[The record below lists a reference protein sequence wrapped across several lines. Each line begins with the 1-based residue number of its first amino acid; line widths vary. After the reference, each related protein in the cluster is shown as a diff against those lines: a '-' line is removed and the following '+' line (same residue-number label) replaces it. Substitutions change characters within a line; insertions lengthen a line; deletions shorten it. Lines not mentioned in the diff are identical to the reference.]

1 MPHIN
6 ITTSATA
13 RRTVG
18 SNAGSCGG
26 LVDYLEKE
34 NRLKAPSEQEYWFN
48 QQRDDIRPH
57 EVRQE
62 IDANTAKLKKTEAK
76 FYLINISPSQQE
88 LQHLGNDPQKLKAYA
103 RGVMVEYAANF
114 QKGLGADDVK
124 WYGKVEYQRAYKWTD
139 AAVREGIKQRGEEK
153 AGLQMHV
160 QIIVSR
166 KDMQNQRLLSPL
178 TNHRGQGKSPEHGQ
192 KFGQFNR
199 VAFKERSEAVFDQQT
214 GYRRELAESFRYQ
227 NTMINGTTQERV
239 SMLLEGREA
248 ERSRQQQKA
257 NLGQSEHLRLQAEQ
271 ARKADLAQQQE
282 GNIQLELE
290 LEPKRSR
297 GFGMGM

>member
-103 RGVMVEYAANF
+103 RGVMAEYAANF

-227 NTMINGTTQERV
+227 NTMSNGTTQERV

-282 GNIQLELE
+282 GDIQ